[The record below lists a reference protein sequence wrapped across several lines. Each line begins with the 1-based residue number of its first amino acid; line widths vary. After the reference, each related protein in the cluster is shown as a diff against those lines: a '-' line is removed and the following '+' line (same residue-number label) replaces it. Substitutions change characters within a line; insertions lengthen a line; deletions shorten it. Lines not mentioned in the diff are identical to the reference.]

1 MNQIVINGK
10 CTNIF
15 ALENNGKKIVN
26 LGVVVQRNYKE
37 QDGNIGADFFNVT
50 IFGKKAEFIEK
61 YFQKNRMVSVL
72 GEFQNYKYV
81 KDDITY
87 YGSKIIAEEINYTDW
102 KTINEADPSTKTTSK
117 KSTCKATT

>member
-117 KSTCKATT
+117 KSTFKATT